1 MSELATA
8 RITRF
13 VAVAIAAFAAIGA
26 VLVDGDVEVVFLMVA
41 AVISGLVCFDTAME
55 RRLQS
60 FGPWAFLSVAPA
72 LKTVPTVWFELRP
85 ESGLQFERY
94 DLVGSLLFG
103 LSIFAAV
110 LLLARPAERLARSTV
125 RFDAAVVIGSA
136 VTGAVAGGSVGFLV
150 DNGAGLVASGQLIE
164 TPTWFVL
171 SGILAASAIAA
182 GHVRS
187 LSFGLVGVLSIA
199 CVTAGLLT
207 LTVSGREIDAGWWAS
222 LFAATAVVAVVVD
235 GALGERIERDR
246 HSNVAVVVALA
257 VGLVAAASAVWAWND
272 GTAWAS
278 GWVLLGMTSLAMF
291 ALVMV
296 NEPLDNQALKL
307 LGLRGNDVDPVEPVL
322 RVEPVLPGEPMLQP
336 DQFFDEL
343 RSVVVPSSPDL
354 VVPQAPQVHQAP
366 QAPQVPLSDPGLVA
380 SAQAAAA
387 VRNAPQSERYAL
399 APLAQAHYFD
409 PSTGLLSA
417 AGLQHVIAQTF
428 EVPRHAGHVTM
439 FMFMIRDLDRIE
451 QEHGRLA
458 SNMVTREVAD
468 RVGCLLPEGAGAR
481 FSRAAY
487 AVVIVGDRSNVAE
500 TTQWL
505 TRVLLQLRCP
515 VEGGSLGDKIDVV
528 AGVAQCYESEDAA
541 QFVKR
546 ANLGFAR
553 AVQRPEPTLV
563 AMA

>member
-8 RITRF
+8 RIARL

-26 VLVDGDVEVVFLMVA
+26 ALVDGDVEVVFLMVA

-110 LLLARPAERLARSTV
+110 LLLARPAERLGRSTV

-136 VTGAVAGGSVGFLV
+136 VTGAIAGGSVGFLV

-222 LFAATAVVAVVVD
+222 LFTATAIVAVVVD

-272 GTAWAS
+272 GAAWAS

-291 ALVMV
+291 V
-296 NEPLDNQALKL
+296 
-307 LGLRGNDVDPVEPVL
+307 LG
-322 RVEPVLPGEPMLQP
+322 
-336 DQFFDEL
+336 
-343 RSVVVPSSPDL
+343 
-354 VVPQAPQVHQAP
+354 
-366 QAPQVPLSDPGLVA
+366 
-380 SAQAAAA
+380 
-387 VRNAPQSERYAL
+387 
-399 APLAQAHYFD
+399 
-409 PSTGLLSA
+409 
-417 AGLQHVIAQTF
+417 
-428 EVPRHAGHVTM
+428 
-439 FMFMIRDLDRIE
+439 
-451 QEHGRLA
+451 HG
-458 SNMVTREVAD
+458 
-468 RVGCLLPEGAGAR
+468 
-481 FSRAAY
+481 
-487 AVVIVGDRSNVAE
+487 
-500 TTQWL
+500 
-505 TRVLLQLRCP
+505 
-515 VEGGSLGDKIDVV
+515 
-528 AGVAQCYESEDAA
+528 
-541 QFVKR
+541 
-546 ANLGFAR
+546 
-553 AVQRPEPTLV
+553 
-563 AMA
+563 